1 MVEGLQRP
9 KVPGDPRY
17 TQAISICK
25 SSIFAD
31 LLSVLDLFM
40 APVIPPKWQYGHI
53 TTPSCKVADI
63 VLAPLVATPLLA
75 HFIYRSKAAA
85 NRVQ

>member
-1 MVEGLQRP
+1 
-9 KVPGDPRY
+9 
-17 TQAISICK
+17 
-25 SSIFAD
+25 
-31 LLSVLDLFM
+31 M

-53 TTPSCKVADI
+53 TTPSCEVADI